1 MAFNFLTGQ
10 LGNMFA
16 PFTGRDSSEATDYLA
31 ATTSRG
37 DINPEA
43 LENPIAMADRY
54 FKDSLWQMSNSF
66 LQRQKDE
73 EKRDFQGGRKGGSGI
88 QPVAVDKMG
97 FMNIP
102 PMVDPRNLGGGR

>member
-1 MAFNFLTGQ
+1 MFDFLTGKM
-10 LGNMFA
+10 GDFFN
-16 PFTGRDSSEATDYLA
+16 PSRGGSGWDV

-43 LENPIAMADRY
+43 LEDPIAMADRY
-54 FKDSLWQMSNSF
+54 FKDSLWEMSNAF
-66 LQRQKDE
+66 LQRQKAE
-73 EKRDFQGGRKGGSGI
+73 EKRIPGARKVGYSGI
-88 QPVAVDKMG
+88 KPVAVDKMG